1 MWKIQNFLKSKKK
14 MKFLISQKFSNFGE
28 KQLKLFY
35 FLRVKYFQKSMH
47 LKKVQL
53 LNINGIFLGYFLYKK
68 VMKSVTVRFEHK
80 TNSFL
85 VDRKKFRRIWKSQWS
100 PLEFLWTVNK
110 FQVCLKRNKAEIK
123 TNKRDD
129 KNTNLWI
136 WIEVSF
142 LLANVNFFILLVD
155 RRIGRHFDD
164 FLLWKQLREGTL
176 LEQFSLATIAKGGLR
191 I

>member
-1 MWKIQNFLKSKKK
+1 MWKIQNFLKSMKK
-14 MKFLISQKFSNFGE
+14 MKFLISQKISNFGE
-28 KQLKLFY
+28 KQRKLFY
-35 FLRVKYFQKSMH
+35 FLRVKYFRKSMQ
-47 LKKVQL
+47 LKEVQL
-53 LNINGIFLGYFLYKK
+53 LNINGIFLGNFLYKK

-110 FQVCLKRNKAEIK
+110 FQVCLKRNKAE
-123 TNKRDD
+123 TNKR
-129 KNTNLWI
+129 KRRQKYEFMNLDRS
-136 WIEVSF
+136 VF
-142 LLANVNFFILLVD
+142 LLANVNFFVLLVD

-164 FLLWKQLREGTL
+164 FLLWKQLRKGTL